1 MKKILLSLAAL
12 ASVATAVPALAQPFG
27 GIGHRGPPMVEA
39 RFAADVNQRVDMLTG
54 RIDIAQRQ
62 RLITFRQARFLQ
74 NEVRDVRITAQRY
87 RIMNHGRL
95 TGWQQ
100 SQLDSRL
107 DRVAAQLNFG
117 RHF

>member
-27 GIGHRGPPMVEA
+27 GFGHHPAPVVEA
-39 RFAADVNQRVDMLTG
+39 RFAANIDNRADMLTG

-62 RLITFRQARFLQ
+62 RLITFRQAGFLR
-74 NEVRDVRITAQRY
+74 NEVRDVRVTAQRY
-87 RIMNHGRL
+87 RIMNRGRL

-100 SQLDSRL
+100 SQLDGRL